1 MALMARIAL
10 VAIYVIGTV
19 VAVFSM
25 EADGGGSWGEICL
38 IVSVLIGAGTGDFR
52 FAPLSLLAIPI
63 AIPFG
68 YPDDVAGDPVFPV
81 WVAAMYFTVVSATVI
96 MLAVFARQAVESRLR
111 RRRTSRDSGVT

>member
-1 MALMARIAL
+1 MALMTRIAL
-10 VAIYVIGTV
+10 VAIYMIGTV

-38 IVSVLIGAGTGDFR
+38 VVSVLLGIGTGDFR

-81 WVAAMYFTVVSATVI
+81 WVAATYYAAVSSTLTV
-96 MLAVFARQAVESRLR
+96 LAAFARQAVESRLR
-111 RRRTSRDSGVT
+111 RRHAPRDST